1 MHREWSQTVL
11 VLRTRAIRDAIVI
24 VLVGL
29 VIYVVSLKYDI
40 VDRLMQFLQEHETW
54 QLDEVIAVMVY
65 LVFASGLFVWRRRNE
80 LLEQVRAREE
90 AETEKARLLP
100 KLETALNEVNELTG
114 LLPVCAWC
122 KRIRDDKGYWSQVD
136 AYLAQHTGIGIT
148 HGICPD
154 CAKGFGTQT
163 RKLGDSSPI
172 Q

>member
-1 MHREWSQTVL
+1 ML
-11 VLRTRAIRDAIVI
+11 VLRTRAIRDGIVI

-29 VIYVVSLKYDI
+29 VLYVISLKYDI
-40 VDRLMQFLQEHETW
+40 VDHLMRFVREHETW
-54 QLDEVIAVMVY
+54 QLDEIIVVVVY
-65 LVFASGLFVWRRRNE
+65 LVLAGGLFVWRRRDE

-100 KLETALNEVNELTG
+100 KLETALKEVNELTG

-122 KRIRDDKGYWSQVD
+122 KRIRDDQGYWSQVD

-154 CAKGFGTQT
+154 CAKGFDSRT
-163 RKLGDSSPI
+163 RKLGDNSPS